1 MELRD
6 ELRAL
11 EVAVRRLHEELLA
24 EIRGLREE
32 QMRRER
38 GRLLERALLFLALL
52 VGLVGWWRP

>member
-11 EVAVRRLHEELLA
+11 EVAVHRLHEELLA

-32 QMRRER
+32 SLRRER
-38 GRLLERALLFLALL
+38 GRLLERTLLALALL
-52 VGLVGWWRP
+52 VGLAGWWRP